1 MAGAPSE
8 TLKNRTYVGLILAQ
22 FTNSFNDQAS
32 HIIGNFFACD
42 MLIGYAQLKG
52 VDEKLLVAV
61 VTLLFIVPLL
71 LLSPLAGILA
81 DKLSK
86 RDIVVTMKCSE
97 VTFMFIGLVA
107 LLLPRLSHYLPISSQ
122 TLGITSA
129 VLIILVVFLMGVQ
142 TAFLVPAK
150 YGIMP
155 EILHTS
161 VLSRGNGIL
170 EGTSFVAQ
178 LAGTS
183 VGGILYSLLKRP
195 EDLDNGFRDSN
206 VWIAG
211 AALFTLAILGTIAAF
226 MMRPVPAAAPNRKL
240 TLSWIA
246 PLRESFAVLGRSK
259 PLALAVIGIAF
270 FAFMTLYARQSLLYE
285 GETRKQVEVARQH
298 LAKLLPKDHES
309 AGHQS
314 SDPLAIK
321 AEGVSESQRAELRVS
336 VLIAMVGL
344 GIGVGS
350 LLAGYLSGSKLELGL
365 VPIGG
370 IGLVLVTGLLAFS
383 LDNVYMMFGCLIA
396 LGVFAGLYVVPM
408 YTMMQ
413 QRAPK
418 AQKGVIVATSNF
430 VNVAGGIIAI
440 LTFYILSFIG
450 EGTLGELPSYRSVK
464 DSIPALQEYIGQLE
478 HRLWIPRLLF
488 AGASVMTAGMLYLIC
503 RQLPDFFTRALLYA
517 FSQRRYHLRVEGLN
531 HLPQDGPAILVTN
544 SGLFDS
550 CVHVIGATD
559 RYVHFYLPDRADG
572 SSLNGFLRLLSRLT
586 STTTIPRS
594 GDRSETLASA
604 MATLKA
610 GDIVGLGLE
619 SVEDSAGVSA
629 FFQLVHDRAN
639 VAIVPVFCDVH
650 HKSKIPEPGIA
661 NRRQARVAFGD
672 PLDPSADADLIR
684 AELLRLERDVVHH
697 PHLPSVPIE
706 TPAR

>member
-8 TLKNRTYVGLILAQ
+8 TLKTRTYIGLIFAQ

-42 MLIGYAQLKG
+42 MLIGYAQAKG
-52 VDEKLLVAV
+52 VDDKLLVAV

-86 RDIVVTMKCSE
+86 RDVIVTMKCCE
-97 VTFMFIGLVA
+97 VSFMLLGFVA
-107 LLLPRLSHYLPISSQ
+107 LHLPKLSHIFPESSRAI
-122 TLGITSA
+122 GMASA
-129 VLIILVVFLMGVQ
+129 VLMVLVVFLMGVQ

-170 EGTSFVAQ
+170 EGSSFVAQ

-211 AALFTLAILGTIAAF
+211 AALLTLSALGTIAAF
-226 MMRPVPAAAPNRKL
+226 MMRPVPAAAPQRTL
-240 TLSWIA
+240 TFSWIA

-259 PLALAVIGIAF
+259 PLALAVLGIAF

-298 LAKLLPKDHES
+298 LAKLMPKDHDVDGQQV
-309 AGHQS
+309 A
-314 SDPLAIK
+314 DPLAIE

-344 GIGVGS
+344 GIGMGS

-370 IGLVLVTGLLAFS
+370 IGLCLTTALLAFA
-383 LDNVYMMFGCLIA
+383 LDNIYMLFGCLIA

-413 QRAPK
+413 QCASQG
-418 AQKGVIVATSNF
+418 AKGSHR
-430 VNVAGGIIAI
+430 GD
-440 LTFYILSFIG
+440 
-450 EGTLGELPSYRSVK
+450 E
-464 DSIPALQEYIGQLE
+464 QL
-478 HRLWIPRLLF
+478 
-488 AGASVMTAGMLYLIC
+488 
-503 RQLPDFFTRALLYA
+503 RQCGR
-517 FSQRRYHLRVEGLN
+517 RRYCHHDLLLTQLYRRRDIGRVAAVSICQG
-531 HLPQDGPAILVTN
+531 
-544 SGLFDS
+544 FDS
-550 CVHVIGATD
+550 PA
-559 RYVHFYLPDRADG
+559 
-572 SSLNGFLRLLSRLT
+572 SRL
-586 STTTIPRS
+586 
-594 GDRSETLASA
+594 
-604 MATLKA
+604 
-610 GDIVGLGLE
+610 
-619 SVEDSAGVSA
+619 
-629 FFQLVHDRAN
+629 H
-639 VAIVPVFCDVH
+639 
-650 HKSKIPEPGIA
+650 
-661 NRRQARVAFGD
+661 
-672 PLDPSADADLIR
+672 
-684 AELLRLERDVVHH
+684 
-697 PHLPSVPIE
+697 
-706 TPAR
+706 